1 MDSCSLPLA
10 ISALS
15 SVIASH
21 LNDHELVLVVLVFT
35 QIGETLRTISAQ
47 RACCSA
53 GSQPMTLQAEPTVA
67 AVKTPAE
74 NKNSASHSVR
84 KDL

>member
-1 MDSCSLPLA
+1 MDSCSLSLA

-21 LNDHELVLVVLVFT
+21 LNDHELVMVSLVLT
-35 QIGETLRTISAQ
+35 QIGDTLSTISAQ

-53 GSQPMTLQAEPTVA
+53 GSPPMTLQAEPTVS
-67 AVKTPAE
+67 AVETPAE